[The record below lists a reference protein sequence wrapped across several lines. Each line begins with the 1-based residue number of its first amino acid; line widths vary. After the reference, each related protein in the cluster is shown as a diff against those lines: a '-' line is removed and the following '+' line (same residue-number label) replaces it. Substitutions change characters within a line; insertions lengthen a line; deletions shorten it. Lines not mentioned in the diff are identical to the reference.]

1 MPEITINKIVVD
13 VPDGTTL
20 LEAAAQLGIQIPTLC
35 YTEGKRPNTSCM
47 ICVVEEARQ
56 KRLLP
61 ACAAKAEAGMAIET
75 DSEAVLHARRAVLE
89 LLLSEHLGDC
99 EAPCER
105 ACPAG
110 LNIPLMLRCL
120 MQEDLQAA
128 QALVRRALVLPATL
142 GRVCTAPCEAGC
154 RRGSYDKSI
163 AIRQIHGQLG
173 ELSYDDAELSCSERK
188 VAIVGAGPAG
198 LAAAYVLR
206 TLGYACRIYERG
218 PLAGGAL
225 RKFPE
230 EQLPRE
236 VLDAELLYLTQMG
249 IEFICETEVGK
260 TVSLEQLQETCDAV
274 VVACSLD
281 VPASDKIFRAEE
293 KKMPVR
299 SIASGKQAAQAA
311 HTHLAGVSDPLTP
324 PYNSTMGRLPKEQL
338 GTYIIGREKHK
349 KRGLTQAN
357 ASETC
362 LSPLFVETQEEAARC
377 LHCDCH
383 APVSC
388 KLRQYATQYGVRP
401 KVFRDAERPLPNGLQ
416 RFGDVIF
423 DVGKCI
429 KCGLCVSITQANK
442 EDMGLTFTQRG
453 FAMQVS
459 IPFNESLEKALIH
472 SARECVENCPTGAIA
487 FETKEERIR

>member
-1 MPEITINKIVVD
+1 M
-13 VPDGTTL
+13 PDGTTL

-206 TLGYACRIYERG
+206 TLGYACRIYERKFSQAA
-218 PLAGGAL
+218 LL

-249 IEFICETEVGK
+249 IEFICETEVGRRLFLLNCRK
-260 TVSLEQLQETCDAV
+260 PVMLWWWHAALMCLLPTRYS
-274 VVACSLD
+274 
-281 VPASDKIFRAEE
+281 RAEE
-293 KKMPVR
+293 KKMPVVP
-299 SIASGKQAAQAA
+299 SPSWKTGGTGGT
-311 HTHLAGVSDPLTP
+311 HTPQEYPIPLTP
-324 PYNSTMGRLPKEQL
+324 PIIQPWDACQKSNWAPTSSL
-338 GTYIIGREKHK
+338 GKHK
-349 KRGLTQAN
+349 N
-357 ASETC
+357 
-362 LSPLFVETQEEAARC
+362 
-377 LHCDCH
+377 
-383 APVSC
+383 
-388 KLRQYATQYGVRP
+388 
-401 KVFRDAERPLPNGLQ
+401 RD
-416 RFGDVIF
+416 
-423 DVGKCI
+423 
-429 KCGLCVSITQANK
+429 
-442 EDMGLTFTQRG
+442 
-453 FAMQVS
+453 
-459 IPFNESLEKALIH
+459 
-472 SARECVENCPTGAIA
+472 
-487 FETKEERIR
+487 